1 VPGFMNWQ
9 TWFTQDE
16 PGKLAVNGV
25 VPKLSVVFIQF
36 TKTSCSASDV
46 HPLDR
51 LERIQHQ
58 LKGRNRLER
67 QRHASLLNERAVEP
81 WP

>member
-1 VPGFMNWQ
+1 
-9 TWFTQDE
+9 
-16 PGKLAVNGV
+16 
-25 VPKLSVVFIQF
+25 
-36 TKTSCSASDV
+36 V